1 MFLRTCT
8 CAARCSWVH
17 IILTIVFNWYQVQPN
32 LHHRWLLLPISA
44 LTAYAQIITSNPT
57 RPVGFSSTEKHAIDY
72 KPTFDRSLSSCLSSY
87 ILNITCSSALILYC
101 TILRKISNYCIA
113 RTGTKC
119 MEAPVPVERTLDH
132 LTCPKK
138 VDRTK
143 YSSLGRLLHAP
154 WPA

>member
-1 MFLRTCT
+1 M
-8 CAARCSWVH
+8 
-17 IILTIVFNWYQVQPN
+17 QPN

-138 VDRTK
+138 LIERNIQV
-143 YSSLGRLLHAP
+143 LGGFCMLPDLPKECSKR
-154 WPA
+154 